1 MHPRDDLIRARFDAD
16 GVRADGNT
24 LVGYAA
30 VFDSPTEI
38 HSWEGD
44 FTETIARGAFKRTL
58 DQRGDRVVAQFD
70 HGMSEYTLPIGV
82 PTVLREDDHGL
93 YVEVELDSD
102 PWVQD
107 TLKPKLGRSITG
119 MSFRFSVTDDEW
131 TAGGEERTIRS
142 VKLSE
147 VGPVTFP
154 AYEATTVGIRSAAG
168 FQLWRAE
175 HPASSPDPDPAT
187 HGTSEPEPDTPD
199 IVTVSPLTIRSAI
212 ERARITGVI

>member
-1 MHPRDDLIRARFDAD
+1 MRYRDDLIRARFHDAE
-16 GVRADGNT
+16 VRADGNT

-44 FTETIARGAFKRTL
+44 FTETIAPGAFKRTL
-58 DQRGDRVVAQFD
+58 AQRGDRVVAQFD
-70 HGMSEYTLPIGV
+70 HGMGEYSLPIGV

-93 YVEVELDSD
+93 YVEVELDQD

-107 TLKPKLGRSITG
+107 TLKPKLGRSING
-119 MSFRFSVTDDEW
+119 MSFRFSVTDDDW
-131 TAGGEERTIRS
+131 NKAGDERTIRS

-154 AYEATTVGIRSAAG
+154 AYEATTVGVRSAQA
-168 FQLWRAE
+168 FRLWRADQVL
-175 HPASSPDPDPAT
+175 DPDPAPS
-187 HGTSEPEPDTPD
+187 TSEPTPP
-199 IVTVSPLTIRSAI
+199 SPPERHLDASTSIRAAI

>member
-1 MHPRDDLIRARFDAD
+1 MHPRDDLIRARFDD
-16 GVRADGNT
+16 IEPVGDGNT

-30 VFDSPTEI
+30 VFDTPTEI

-44 FTETIARGAFKRTL
+44 FVETLARGAFKRTL
-58 DQRGDRVVAQFD
+58 AQRAGQIRSQFD

-93 YVEVELDSD
+93 YVGVELDQD
-102 PWVQD
+102 PWVQE
-107 TLKPKLGRSITG
+107 TLKPKLGRSING

-131 TAGGEERTIRS
+131 SDSGDQRTIRS

-154 AYEATTVGIRSAAG
+154 AYEATTVGVRSRDMYRLWTAQQQFSPAGPAVGTPTPADDSPPPRHLSATDQIRSAM
-168 FQLWRAE
+168 
-175 HPASSPDPDPAT
+175 
-187 HGTSEPEPDTPD
+187 
-199 IVTVSPLTIRSAI
+199 
-212 ERARITGVI
+212 ERARIEGII

>member
-1 MHPRDDLIRARFDAD
+1 MHPRDDLIRARFDD
-16 GVRADGNT
+16 VEPVNGNT

-44 FTETIARGAFKRTL
+44 FVETVARGAFRRTL
-58 DQRGDRVVAQFD
+58 AQRGDRVVAQFD

-82 PTVLREDDHGL
+82 PQVLREDDHGL
-93 YVEVELDSD
+93 YVEIALDDD

-131 TAGGEERTIRS
+131 SDSGDERTIRS

-154 AYEATTVGIRSAAG
+154 AYEATTVGVRSRDTYRLWTAQQQFSPTGPTSSTPAVEDDSPPHRHLSATNQIRIA
-168 FQLWRAE
+168 L
-175 HPASSPDPDPAT
+175 
-187 HGTSEPEPDTPD
+187 
-199 IVTVSPLTIRSAI
+199 
-212 ERARITGVI
+212 ERARITGDI

>member
-1 MHPRDDLIRARFDAD
+1 MHPRDDLIRARFDPIEPV
-16 GVRADGNT
+16 GDGNT

-58 DQRGDRVVAQFD
+58 AQRAGKVVAQFD

-82 PTVLREDDHGL
+82 PSVLREDDHGL

-102 PWVQD
+102 PWVQE
-107 TLKPKLGRSITG
+107 TLKPKLGRSING

-131 TAGGEERTIRS
+131 NKAGDQRTVRS
-142 VKLSE
+142 VKLNE

-154 AYEATTVGIRSAAG
+154 AYEATTVGVRSREA
-168 FQLWRAE
+168 FRMWRA
-175 HPASSPDPDPAT
+175 AQVLDPDPAPS
-187 HGTSEPEPDTPD
+187 TSESPSSPPERHLD
-199 IVTVSPLTIRSAI
+199 IARNLRSAI
-212 ERARITGVI
+212 ERARIQGII